1 MDIEEQR
8 ELENLKEKGKIC
20 GAKKSSGGLCKGKP
34 MENGRCLVH
43 GGKVPK
49 GVQHHATQTGKYS
62 KYIPENLQN
71 RHEEFLK
78 SKDIMT
84 LSDEIAVIESRIAQL
99 LERANDS
106 QAGLYIDEL
115 VRRFNRLDTVR
126 GTDGEQAAWINLEQ
140 LVQKAENDMY
150 LWDEMAKQMDLKRKM
165 VDTER
170 RKMSDLN
177 QYITVDRAMLM
188 FQGLSNIVNRHIQ
201 RRKDVFMDE
210 KQIAELIQDIGEDF
224 KSMIDR

>member
-1 MDIEEQR
+1 MDVERER
-8 ELENLKEKGKIC
+8 ELAILKENGKIC
-20 GAKKSSGGLCKGKP
+20 GAKKRDGTPCESKP
-34 MENGRCLVH
+34 MPNGRCRLH
-43 GGKVPK
+43 GGKSLK
-49 GVQHHATQTGKYS
+49 GVNHPSTQTGKYS
-62 KYIPENLQN
+62 KYIPENLLN

-106 QAGLYIDEL
+106 QAGLYIDDL
-115 VRRFNRLDTVR
+115 VSKFNRFDSVR
-126 GTDGEQAAWINLEQ
+126 GTEGENSAFKVLAK
-140 LVQKAENDMY
+140 LVEKAEQDMY

-201 RRKDVFMDE
+201 RRKDVYMNE
-210 KQIAELIQDIGEDF
+210 EEISSLIKDIGEDF
-224 KSMIDR
+224 KTMIER